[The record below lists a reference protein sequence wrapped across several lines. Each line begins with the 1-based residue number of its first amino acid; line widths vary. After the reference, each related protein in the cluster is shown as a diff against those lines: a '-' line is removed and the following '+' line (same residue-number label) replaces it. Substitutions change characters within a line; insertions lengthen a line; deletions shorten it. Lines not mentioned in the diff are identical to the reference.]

1 MTLAKLVKTKA
12 NRVLGIDASTNSIAF
27 CLMENDIPL
36 KWGKVE
42 LSGSDIYDK
51 IYDAKIKMHSML
63 DQLKSDYIAVDGA
76 ILVRSPD
83 AVIKLS
89 YVYGVVIA
97 ELMSTGA
104 SVITI
109 SPSSW
114 QAYIGNKNPTKEE
127 KAAIRV
133 KNPGYAESWYKN
145 QLRNMRKQRT
155 ADYFNKKY
163 NISLEDFD
171 VADSF
176 GIAHYANK
184 VLLNDEI
191 ISKPDLAIQKVCS
204 TKENG
209 N

>member
-1 MTLAKLVKTKA
+1 MKLGELIKLKA

-27 CLMENDIPL
+27 CLMEDNHPL
-36 KWGKVE
+36 KWGKVD
-42 LSGSDIYDK
+42 LVGSDIYEK
-51 IYDAKIKMHSML
+51 MYDAKVKMNVML
-63 DQLKSDYIAVDGA
+63 DELKSDYIAVEGA

-97 ELMSTGA
+97 ELMSTG
-104 SVITI
+104 SRVITI

-127 KAAIRV
+127 KSEIRL
-133 KNPGYAESWYKN
+133 KNPGYADSWYKT

-155 ADYFNKKY
+155 VDYFNTKY
-163 NISLEDFD
+163 KISLDDFD

-184 VLLNDEI
+184 VLTER
-191 ISKPDLAIQKVCS
+191 
-204 TKENG
+204 
-209 N
+209 

>member
-1 MTLAKLVKTKA
+1 MKLAELIKTKA

-27 CLMENDIPL
+27 CLMENNVPI

-42 LSGSDIYDK
+42 LSGADIYEK
-51 IYDAKIKMHSML
+51 IYDAKVKMHAML
-63 DQLKSDYIAVDGA
+63 NELESDYIAVEGA

-104 SVITI
+104 KVITI

-114 QAYIGNKNPTKEE
+114 QAYIGNKNPTKDE
-127 KAAIRV
+127 KSAIRLA
-133 KNPGYAESWYKN
+133 NPGYADSWYKN

-155 ADYFNKKY
+155 ANYFNDKY
-163 NISLEDFD
+163 KIVVNDFD

-184 VLLNDEI
+184 VLTER
-191 ISKPDLAIQKVCS
+191 
-204 TKENG
+204 
-209 N
+209 

>member
-12 NRVLGIDASTNSIAF
+12 YRVLGIDASTNSIAF
-27 CLMENDIPL
+27 CLMENDVPL
-36 KWGKVE
+36 KWGKIE
-42 LSGSDIYDK
+42 LSGMDIYEK
-51 IYDAKIKMHSML
+51 IYDAKKKMSVML
-63 DQLKSDYIAVDGA
+63 DELKSDYISVEGA

-127 KAAIRV
+127 KASIRLA
-133 KNPGYAESWYKN
+133 NPGYADSWYKN
-145 QLRNMRKQRT
+145 KIRNMRKQRT
-155 ADYFNKKY
+155 VDYFNKKY
-163 NISLEDFD
+163 NLSLDDFD
-171 VADSF
+171 VADAF
-176 GIAHYANK
+176 GIAHYSNE
-184 VLLNDEI
+184 VL
-191 ISKPDLAIQKVCS
+191 
-204 TKENG
+204 TKR
-209 N
+209 

>member
-1 MTLAKLVKTKA
+1 MKLAELIKTKA
-12 NRVLGIDASTNSIAF
+12 HRVLGIDASTNSIAF

-36 KWGKVE
+36 KWGKID
-42 LSGSDIYDK
+42 LLGQDIYEK
-51 IYDAKIKMHSML
+51 IYDAKKKMSLML
-63 DQLKSDYIAVDGA
+63 KELSADYIVVEGA

-104 SVITI
+104 KVITI
-109 SPSSW
+109 SPTSW

-127 KAAIRV
+127 KSAIRL
-133 KNPGYAESWYKN
+133 KSPGYADSWDKN
-145 QLRNMRKQRT
+145 QIRNMRKQRT
-155 ADYFNKKY
+155 VDYFNKKY
-163 NISLEDFD
+163 SLALDDFD

-184 VLLNDEI
+184 VLTER
-191 ISKPDLAIQKVCS
+191 
-204 TKENG
+204 
-209 N
+209 

>member
-1 MTLAKLVKTKA
+1 MKLGELIKLKA

-27 CLMENDIPL
+27 CLMEDNHPL
-36 KWGKVE
+36 KWGKVD
-42 LSGSDIYDK
+42 LVGSDIYEK
-51 IYDAKIKMHSML
+51 IYDAKVKMNVML
-63 DQLKSDYIAVDGA
+63 DELKSDYIAVEGA

-104 SVITI
+104 KVITI

-114 QAYIGNKNPTKEE
+114 QAFIGNKNPTKDE
-127 KAAIRV
+127 KSEIRL
-133 KNPGYAESWYKN
+133 KNPGYADSWYKT

-155 ADYFNKKY
+155 VDYFNNKY
-163 NISLEDFD
+163 KISLDDFD

-184 VLLNDEI
+184 VLTER
-191 ISKPDLAIQKVCS
+191 
-204 TKENG
+204 
-209 N
+209 

>member
-1 MTLAKLVKTKA
+1 MKLAELIKTKA

-27 CLMENDIPL
+27 CLMENNVPI

-42 LSGSDIYDK
+42 LSGADIYEK
-51 IYDAKIKMHSML
+51 IYDAKVKMHAML
-63 DQLKSDYIAVDGA
+63 NELESDYIAVEGA

-104 SVITI
+104 KVITI

-114 QAYIGNKNPTKEE
+114 QAYIGNKNPTKDE
-127 KAAIRV
+127 KSAIRLA
-133 KNPGYAESWYKN
+133 NPGYADSWYKN

-155 ADYFNKKY
+155 ANYFNNKY
-163 NISLEDFD
+163 NIMVNDFD

-184 VLLNDEI
+184 VLTER
-191 ISKPDLAIQKVCS
+191 
-204 TKENG
+204 
-209 N
+209 

>member
-1 MTLAKLVKTKA
+1 MKLADLVKTKA
-12 NRVLGIDASTNSIAF
+12 NRVLGIDASTNSVAF
-27 CLMENDIPL
+27 CLMENDKPL
-36 KWGKVE
+36 KWGKINFV
-42 LSGSDIYDK
+42 GQDIYEK
-51 IYDAKIKMHSML
+51 IHDAKIKTSSML
-63 DQLKSDYIAVDGA
+63 EELKSDYIAVEGA

-133 KNPGYAESWYKN
+133 KNPGYADSWYKT

-155 ADYFNKKY
+155 VDYFNNKY
-163 NISLEDFD
+163 NLSITSL
-171 VADSF
+171 
-176 GIAHYANK
+176 IAPFIFRLIELHSSYVMSVK
-184 VLLNDEI
+184 RW
-191 ISKPDLAIQKVCS
+191 
-204 TKENG
+204 G
-209 N
+209 

>member
-1 MTLAKLVKTKA
+1 MTLASLIKTKA
-12 NRVLGIDASTNSIAF
+12 YRVLGIDASTNSVAF
-27 CLMENDIPL
+27 CLMENDNPI
-36 KWGKVE
+36 KWGKIE
-42 LSGSDIYDK
+42 FTGSDIFEK
-51 IYDAKIKMHSML
+51 IYDAKNKMNAML
-63 DQLKSDYIAVDGA
+63 NELKSDYIVVEGA

-127 KAAIRV
+127 KAAIRI
-133 KNPGYAESWYKN
+133 KNPGYADSWYKN

-155 ADYFNKKY
+155 VDYFNNKY
-163 NISLEDFD
+163 KLDLSDFD
-171 VADSF
+171 VADAF
-176 GIAHYANK
+176 GIAHYSNQ
-184 VLLNDEI
+184 VLTER
-191 ISKPDLAIQKVCS
+191 
-204 TKENG
+204 
-209 N
+209 

>member
-1 MTLAKLVKTKA
+1 MKLAELIKTKA

-27 CLMENDIPL
+27 CLMENNVPI

-42 LSGSDIYDK
+42 LSGSDIYEK
-51 IYDAKIKMHSML
+51 IYDAKVKMHAML
-63 DQLKSDYIAVDGA
+63 NELESDYIAVEGA

-104 SVITI
+104 KVITI

-114 QAYIGNKNPTKEE
+114 QAYIGNKNPTKDE
-127 KAAIRV
+127 KSAIRLA
-133 KNPGYAESWYKN
+133 NPGYADSWYKN

-155 ADYFNKKY
+155 ANYFNDKY
-163 NISLEDFD
+163 NIMVDDFD

-184 VLLNDEI
+184 VLTER
-191 ISKPDLAIQKVCS
+191 
-204 TKENG
+204 
-209 N
+209 